1 MKHTALLLFLSALL
15 VFGTLVV
22 SSGAA
27 QENDETE
34 MYARS
39 FYIQRIYPNR
49 NGYRIVY
56 TNDAGSHHEMF
67 APIGWF
73 SKDDG
78 EAQLAELRHGRNPAY
93 PYMEVFW
100 KNGEFSHM
108 KVFAREDYSHESW
121 GTWINEPDNVEELF
135 DVDEPQFNL

>member
-1 MKHTALLLFLSALL
+1 MKHTALILFLSALL
-15 VFGTLVV
+15 VFGVFLV

-49 NGYRIVY
+49 HGYRIIY
-56 TNDAGSHHEMF
+56 TNDTGARHELY
-67 APIGWF
+67 APLEWF
-73 SKDDG
+73 GQPDG
-78 EAQLAELRHGRNPAY
+78 GIQLAEMRHGRNPAY

-100 KNGEFSHM
+100 KDGAFSHM
-108 KVFAREDYSHESW
+108 KVFARQDYSHESW
-121 GTWINEPDNVEELF
+121 GTWLNIPGNVEELF